1 MTIEVGMESIIEPRV
16 LHHRTKERIKEF
28 GEVFTPDSYVDD
40 MLQLLAR
47 DRNFSWD
54 DENLAFFEPCCGH
67 GNIVISIFSKRLKA
81 IFDKS
86 LAKYSKDHA
95 AYYSVANSINTLWA
109 IDIDAQ
115 NIDECR
121 ARVFIKSLE
130 FLKEKLNLTNNKE
143 LLNRDK
149 DYMAHLLCA
158 ISWHIHENEMLSA
171 MENNKKLC
179 ELSARKT
186 RTSAEWLSEN
196 KHRPINF
203 HLSWVEYFEQESVKP
218 SLPSLYKRAMKFIE
232 DINGN
237 RCKENV
243 FEFASILSV
252 NNIKLAQKQNDRISS
267 GELWNRI

>member
-1 MTIEVGMESIIEPRV
+1 MESIIEPHV

-40 MLQLLAR
+40 MLHLLAR
-47 DRNFSWD
+47 DPNFSWD
-54 DENLAFFEPCCGH
+54 DESLAFFEPCCGH

-86 LAKYSKDHA
+86 LAKYSKDQA

-115 NIDECR
+115 NIAECR
-121 ARVFIKSLE
+121 SRVFIKSLE

-171 MENNKKLC
+171 MENNKKSC

-203 HLSWVEYFEQESVKP
+203 HLSWVAYFEQESVKL

-237 RCKENV
+237 RCKENI

-252 NNIKLAQKQNDRISS
+252 NNIKLAQKQNDFISS
-267 GELWNRI
+267 GDLWNRI